1 MTIKI
6 SSQDKVFTLLSSLVT
21 APSAVTARELA
32 ELTGLP
38 LSSTYRYLAVL
49 CRWSLVQERQSGRYA
64 PGPMAVQLA
73 AGFEHQ
79 NSVLTWARPLL
90 AELAER
96 SGESAALMMIS
107 GNRALCVE
115 MIDSSQALRC
125 CYQKGY
131 SQPLRYGASARALLA
146 FMDETLRE
154 QILAELPSVERTL
167 MIQSL
172 VQVREQG
179 YAVSQCEIDQ
189 GVWGVS
195 TPVLD
200 SRENLLGAISL
211 MAPVDR
217 VGALQGQWGRWVCDT
232 AARLGAMSY

>member
-21 APSAVTARELA
+21 APSTVTARELA
-32 ELTGLP
+32 ELTGQP

-73 AGFEHQ
+73 AGFEYQ
-79 NSVLTWARPLL
+79 NNMLTWARPLL

-96 SGESAALMMIS
+96 SKESAALMMIS

-146 FMDETLRE
+146 FMDEALRE
-154 QILAELPSVERTL
+154 QILAELPPAERTL

-179 YAVSQCEIDQ
+179 YAVSQDEIDQ

-195 TPVLD
+195 APVFG
-200 SRENLLGAISL
+200 SREHLLGAISL

-217 VGALQGQWGRWVCDT
+217 VGALQNQWSRWVCET

>member
-21 APSAVTARELA
+21 APCAVTARELA

-146 FMDETLRE
+146 FMDETLRK
-154 QILAELPSVERTL
+154 QILAELPPAERTL

-172 VQVREQG
+172 EQVREQG
-179 YAVSQCEIDQ
+179 YAVSQGEIDQ

-195 TPVLD
+195 APVLG
-200 SRENLLGAISL
+200 SRDNLLGAISL
-211 MAPVDR
+211 MAPVER
-217 VGALQGQWGRWVCDT
+217 VGALQSQWGRWVCDT
-232 AARLGAMSY
+232 AARLGAMSN

>member
-1 MTIKI
+1 MTTKT
-6 SSQDKVFTLLSSLVT
+6 SSQDKVFTLLSVLVT
-21 APSAVTARELA
+21 ASGALTARELA
-32 ELTGLP
+32 ELTELP

-49 CRWSLVQERQSGRYA
+49 GRWSLVQERQSGKYA

-146 FMDETLRE
+146 FMDQTLRE
-154 QILAELPSVERTL
+154 QILAELPLAEQTL

-172 VQVREQG
+172 AQVRELG
-179 YAVSQCEIDQ
+179 YALSQGEIDK

-195 TPVLD
+195 APVLG
-200 SRENLLGAISL
+200 SRDHLLGAISL
-211 MAPVDR
+211 MAPAER
-217 VGALQGQWGRWVCDT
+217 VSGNQSQWIRWACDA
-232 AARLGAMSY
+232 AARLGAISY